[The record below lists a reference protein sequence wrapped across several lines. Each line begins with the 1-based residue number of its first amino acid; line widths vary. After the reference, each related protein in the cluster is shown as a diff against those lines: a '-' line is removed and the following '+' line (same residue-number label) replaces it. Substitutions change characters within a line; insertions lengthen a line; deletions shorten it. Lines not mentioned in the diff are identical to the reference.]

1 MNTLD
6 ESGKCKHCD
15 KDAQS
20 EFMECWVCREKYHVI
35 ECASDKEPMIQPSFL
50 KNNWPNLQRKYPCVT
65 FTCDSCREDIKTKE
79 EAVMS
84 SRVRLLE
91 ESSLKNTKQL
101 EEIKELLESAAKNKA
116 QIEGEVKE
124 IKSIKETPAL
134 IVVEK
139 PEAEE
144 EQNADLNTERWSEVT
159 KRAIQSKAGVSR
171 SFTNR
176 SGQTVFVCN
185 SEKSKKALLPHV
197 EQVFTN
203 RKINTPK
210 PRLPTI
216 SVPFI
221 HGKYEK
227 EELLNVLGQQNEGI
241 QFNRENTQ
249 VLFFTPMR
257 NKDNLHQ
264 AVMRVSEEI
273 RDKIK
278 ANDNR
283 LCIGIN
289 SCPVYDRFFV
299 KRCNRC
305 QSFHHF
311 HKDNGGCKE
320 TQVCALC
327 AENHETRGC
336 TTDENF
342 RKCTNCIKA
351 GETAVDHPAF
361 SLDCPCYV
369 AEQNKLKKNT
379 SYYSKNQ

>member
-1 MNTLD
+1 MID
-6 ESGKCKHCD
+6 C
-15 KDAQS
+15 
-20 EFMECWVCREKYHVI
+20 
-35 ECASDKEPMIQPSFL
+35 SDMEPMIQPSFL
-50 KNNWPNLQRKYPCVT
+50 KNNWPNLQRKYPCIT

-84 SRVRLLE
+84 GRVRLLE
-91 ESSLKNTKQL
+91 ETSLKNTKQL
-101 EEIKELLESAAKNKA
+101 EEIKELLEAAAKNKD
-116 QIEGEVKE
+116 QKGEASENKP
-124 IKSIKETPAL
+124 IRETPAL

-139 PEAEE
+139 SESQEE
-144 EQNADLNTERWSEVT
+144 EQNAEEENKERWSEVT
-159 KRAIQSKAGVSR
+159 KRAIRSKAGVSR

-185 SEKSKKALLPHV
+185 SEKSKNAFLPHV
-197 EQVFTN
+197 EEVFTN

-241 QFNRENTQ
+241 QFTRENTQ
-249 VLFFTPMR
+249 VIFLTPMR
-257 NKDNLHQ
+257 NKDNLYQ
-264 AVMRVSEEI
+264 AVIRVSEDV

-278 ANDNR
+278 ENDNR

-289 SCPVYDRFFV
+289 SCPVFDRFFV

-311 HKDNGGCKE
+311 HKDNGGCKK
-320 TQVCALC
+320 TPVCALC
-327 AENHETRGC
+327 AGGHDTRGC
-336 TTDENF
+336 STDEEYHQ
-342 RKCTNCIKA
+342 CANCMKA
-351 GETAVDHPAF
+351 SHNAVDHAAY
-361 SLDCPCYV
+361 SLDCPCYI
-369 AEQNKLKKNT
+369 AEQDKLKKNT